1 MEVLQANCKILFDEI
16 NEWRELVL
24 FFSKLI
30 PPKSN
35 LSVDSAFQKYL
46 ELLNFLWTEYD
57 YIYKGE
63 SVSAYRNS
71 MPNIL
76 HFDKAE
82 TEISNQL
89 KIKKRG
95 LESQMI
101 EALDAQLASLGLD
114 ITTAQKQLKDSAKA
128 IVTSAVSNQF
138 SILKK
143 MNEREIPFYVHMDLD
158 GIKRTF
164 DKTCPGLDSSTAKN
178 AICTH
183 PWFPQSQD
191 SRPRKNQKVH
201 GGLKKE
207 IVT

>member
-71 MPNIL
+71 MPKKM
-76 HFDKAE
+76 HFDNAE
-82 TEISNQL
+82 TEIS
-89 KIKKRG
+89 
-95 LESQMI
+95 
-101 EALDAQLASLGLD
+101 
-114 ITTAQKQLKDSAKA
+114 KQLK
-128 IVTSAVSNQF
+128 
-138 SILKK
+138 
-143 MNEREIPFYVHMDLD
+143 
-158 GIKRTF
+158 
-164 DKTCPGLDSSTAKN
+164 
-178 AICTH
+178 
-183 PWFPQSQD
+183 
-191 SRPRKNQKVH
+191 
-201 GGLKKE
+201 KKE
-207 IVT
+207 KRNGEPNDRSPRRKTLFTRT